1 MSKHYDVAVLG
12 TDTGALAAAA
22 LLARRSWR
30 VLVLGHGS
38 RPTTYVYDGIPLAR
52 RPSSLLSG
60 ASPAWTR
67 ILVELAQSQT
77 FRRRVEPLDPML
89 QLLLPRRRFELRP
102 DDVAFGRECD
112 REFPEVRRVI
122 DDLYA
127 DLARTNAAAD
137 AAFERD
143 VTMPPG
149 GFWERREVARALA
162 GLPHLD
168 APMDVLLTEFPRD
181 HDYRV
186 VVTTPAR
193 FATDLGGEIPAFA
206 LARLHGAWT
215 RGVGRLPGGDD
226 ELREFLLERVKS
238 HGGDVALGDRAV
250 ALVHKGGKVT
260 GVLAHGEEHPAG
272 VQFVVTDGP
281 TRSLLELAE
290 GFSLSRRAQDDLPR
304 AAVVANRFVVS
315 IVVRDRGLPA
325 MLGHD
330 AFIVPEA
337 GDVGPVMVQRWSGAE
352 AGQTKPYGGLP
363 SGTTL
368 LVCETLLQ
376 KGTPLPLARTRKS
389 VLAVVERFLPFLE
402 KHYVVVDSPHDGEP
416 LWDYRSGER
425 KSIDRTQLRQS
436 GGSIDAEPMIAQW
449 DVEPTCIHG
458 LGGEGPRT
466 PLSNGFVAGRTAM
479 PALGQEGQLLAAW
492 GVARTIT
499 KTDRKK
505 ERMRRELWSK
515 VELG

>member
-12 TDTGALAAAA
+12 TEIGALAAAA

-38 RPTTYVYDGIPLAR
+38 RGATYFHDGIPLAR
-52 RPSSLLSG
+52 RPSSLLAG

-89 QLLLPRRRFELRP
+89 QLLLARRRFDLPP

-127 DLARTNAAAD
+127 DLARVNAAAD

-149 GFWERREVARALA
+149 GFWERREVSRAMT
-162 GLPHLD
+162 GLPNLD
-168 APMDVLLTEFPRD
+168 APMDALLTEFPRD
-181 HDYRV
+181 HDYRI

-193 FATDLGGEIPAFA
+193 FATDRAGEIPAFA

-215 RGVGRLPGGDD
+215 RGVARVPGGDD
-226 ELREFLLERVKS
+226 ELRDFLIERIKA

-250 ALVHKGGKVT
+250 SLVHKGGKVT
-260 GVLAHGEEHPAG
+260 GVLAHGEEHPTG
-272 VQFVVTDGP
+272 VQFIVTDGP
-281 TRSLLELAE
+281 VRSLLDLAE
-290 GFSLSRRAQDDLPR
+290 GFSMSRRAQDDLPR
-304 AAVVANRFVVS
+304 ATVRANRFVVS
-315 IVVRDRGLPA
+315 IVLRDRALPA
-325 MLGHD
+325 MLGRD
-330 AFIVPEA
+330 AFIVPES
-337 GDVGPVMVQRWSGAE
+337 GDVGPVMVQRWSQSE
-352 AGQTKPYGGLP
+352 ARTQKPYASLP
-363 SGTTL
+363 EKSSL
-368 LVCETLLQ
+368 LVCETLID
-376 KGTPLPLARTRKS
+376 TDSPLPLARARKA
-389 VLAVVERFLPFLE
+389 VLAVVEKFLPFIE
-402 KHYVVVDSPHDGEP
+402 KHYVLVDSPHDGEP
-416 LWDYRSGER
+416 LWDFRSGE
-425 KSIDRTQLRQS
+425 KKPVDRTQLRTT
-436 GGSIDAEPMIAQW
+436 GGSIDAEPMTSQW
-449 DVEPTCIHG
+449 EIDPFTVHG
-458 LGGEGPRT
+458 LGGEGLRT
-466 PLSNGFVAGRTAM
+466 PLSNGFVVGRTAM

-505 ERMRRELWSK
+505 EKMRRELWSK